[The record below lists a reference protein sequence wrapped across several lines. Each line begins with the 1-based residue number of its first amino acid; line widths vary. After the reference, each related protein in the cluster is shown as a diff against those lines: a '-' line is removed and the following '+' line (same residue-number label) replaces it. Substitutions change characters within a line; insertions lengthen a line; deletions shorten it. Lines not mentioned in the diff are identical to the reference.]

1 MFARR
6 HPKSAAIVF
15 ATILLSTATFA
26 SHAESTH
33 AASSHAGGA
42 TLSAWFDLQRQ
53 VTDGSVDPYQHSQA
67 AAMQAAAQA
76 KQGNAVAA
84 SPAPTRE
91 SADEKVARR

>member
-1 MFARR
+1 MYARR
-6 HPKSAAIVF
+6 PKSAAIAF
-15 ATILLSTATFA
+15 TTILLSGATFA

-67 AAMQAAAQA
+67 AAMQAAAHA
-76 KQGNAVAA
+76 KEGRDVAVSTVPARDAA
-84 SPAPTRE
+84 
-91 SADEKVARR
+91 DDKVARR